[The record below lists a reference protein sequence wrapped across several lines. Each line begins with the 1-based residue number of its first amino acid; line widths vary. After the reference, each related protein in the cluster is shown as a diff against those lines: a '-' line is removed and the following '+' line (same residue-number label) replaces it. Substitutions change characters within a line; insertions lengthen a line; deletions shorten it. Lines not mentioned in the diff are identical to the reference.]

1 MLSSIKHDSS
11 GVVVTALF
19 LRIASPWRRKLK
31 RLIGQTVKYLRNNF
45 TCDIPFPDAV
55 KDKNRIA

>member
-1 MLSSIKHDSS
+1 MPSSIKHDSS

-19 LRIASPWRRKLK
+19 LRSASPWRRELK
-31 RLIGQTVKYLRNNF
+31 HLIGQKEKYLRNNF
-45 TCDIPFPDAV
+45 TCDIPFADAV

>member
-1 MLSSIKHDSS
+1 MPSSIKHDSS

-19 LRIASPWRRKLK
+19 LRSASPWRRKLK
-31 RLIGQTVKYLRNNF
+31 HLIGQKEKYLRINF